1 MTPWTLTCQA
11 PLSMGFFRQ
20 EYWSG
25 LLFTSQKD
33 LPDPG
38 IEPRSPAL
46 QADSLLFEPSGKSRE
61 SLTTSN
67 HNRNPS
73 RVDSYLRP
81 ISCVINIKELIQG
94 KINQTV
100 SVIRKLSCCS
110 YLLIS
115 VLSPEHI
122 QKNIMFHITIFP
134 VFEDI
139 CDVPKFSLLNL
150 IFLNISNISH
160 YPSHCCSDHCI

>member
-1 MTPWTLTCQA
+1 MEV
-11 PLSMGFFRQ
+11 SRQ
-20 EYWSG
+20 EDGSEWPLPSAWS
-25 LLFTSQKD
+25 